1 MSFQRTMVHVYIF
14 NTLCS
19 PQCLATHSSDWF
31 VNKSEQKANF
41 ECKFMPTS
49 QDLFV
54 STWQRGFF
62 FKKNMKYFNPVCL
75 DNIYMDWIGIKFPH
89 FNKKNSL
96 FW

>member
-41 ECKFMPTS
+41 ECQFMPTS
-49 QDLFV
+49 QNLFV

-62 FKKNMKYFNPVCL
+62 FFLKTL
-75 DNIYMDWIGIKFPH
+75 NI
-89 FNKKNSL
+89 STQCV
-96 FW
+96 